1 MKIDIE
7 LTKEEKQ
14 IEAILTKWFKDPI
27 DKPCPYCEAMKE
39 VGELIQQAKE
49 ETAREM
55 IEWGNEP
62 CPHQFY
68 ANTKQQCRACW
79 DELRDK
85 VFDKPSNPNT

>member
-1 MKIDIE
+1 MRINIE

-39 VGELIQQAKE
+39 VGKLIQQARE
-49 ETAREM
+49 E
-55 IEWGNEP
+55 IFEWGNEP

-68 ANTKQQCRACW
+68 AITKQQCRACW
-79 DELRDK
+79 DELRNK
-85 VFDKPSNPNT
+85 VFGNPSSPNT